1 MGGRP
6 FCTVYGAFLFLVFL
20 LSIFSASKSYAIPAF
35 SRMYG
40 TSCSTCHVD
49 FPKLNDFGKAFK
61 DAGFKFPK
69 DDESMI
75 KIPPVML
82 GAPAN
87 ADLWPKAVWPGV
99 IPGIPPIGLRYN
111 NFFQYTGTSSGKF
124 AALTPAGTLP
134 PFVPTTDFE
143 TGLFSIFTAGNFGSD
158 MAFWV
163 DDDISVSGANANGGL
178 GDAYLKFVNIGRL
191 LKLPPHFLSLRVGQF
206 ELELPFTQARSY
218 WLSPY
223 DIYTQAN
230 IGAMNSLIPLQQFV
244 NNQFTMADAGKGV
257 ELSGGLHTGGYYY
270 SIAFIDQNTS
280 GVGQDSN
287 PGSPYIPQATGSNN
301 GGLGIASDANFKDI
315 YASFNYRFN
324 LERNKESRNAIQ
336 AAGPTG
342 PHDHTYLNLGSY
354 YFYGRSVQ
362 RLLGA
367 AADGTAAVVTA
378 REPFYRVGGNM
389 TFNYRCCLQF
399 NALYMYGHDD
409 NLLPIDASG
418 NLIALQDL
426 GTAVPVGFIHST
438 PATFSGGFADAEWL
452 AYPWMYV
459 MIRYDVVKSNS
470 DRINGLIRYDDGS
483 GFTGAPFNAP
493 FRSTRNRITP
503 GVQFLLHANIKAS
516 FEYQFRPA
524 QSVVI
529 ATNPLT
535 GQPVALSPFHTNT
548 AVAGLEF
555 VY

>member
-1 MGGRP
+1 MSRQNYRA
-6 FCTVYGAFLFLVFL
+6 VQKSSLVVMLIL
-20 LSIFSASKSYAIPAF
+20 LSFGLSEKANAIPAF
-35 SRMYG
+35 ARMYG
-40 TSCSTCHVD
+40 TSCSTCHID

-69 DDESMI
+69 DDESML

-87 ADLWPKAVWPGV
+87 KELWPKAIWPGT
-99 IPGIPPIGLRYN
+99 IPGIPPIGLRMN
-111 NFFQYTGTSSGKF
+111 NYFQYTGTSSGKF

-143 TGLFSIFTAGNFGSD
+143 TGLFSIFTAGNFGGD
-158 MAFWV
+158 IAFWV
-163 DDDISVSGANANGGL
+163 DDDISVSGANANGDL
-178 GDAYLKFVNIGRL
+178 GDGYLKFVNISRL
-191 LKLPPHFLSLRVGQF
+191 MKLPKDSLNLKIGQF
-206 ELELPFTQARSY
+206 ELELPFTQARSI
-218 WLSPY
+218 WISPY

-230 IGAMNSLIPLQQFV
+230 IGAMNSLVPLQQFV
-244 NNQFTMADAGKGV
+244 NNNFSMADVGQGV
-257 ELSGGLHTGGYYY
+257 ELSGGLHTGGYNY
-270 SIAFIDQNTS
+270 SIAIIDQNTS
-280 GVGQDSN
+280 GVGQDQN
-287 PGSPYIPQATGSNN
+287 PGSPYVPQATGSNN
-301 GGLGIASDANFKDI
+301 GGLGVASDSNFKDI

-324 LERNKESRNAIQ
+324 LEHDKESRDAIQ

-342 PHDHTYLNLGSY
+342 PRDHTYLNFGSY

-367 AADGTAAVVTA
+367 AADGTSAVITA

-399 NALYMYGHDD
+399 NALYMFGHDE

-418 NLIALQDL
+418 NLIPLQNL

-438 PATFSGGFADAEWL
+438 PATFSGGFVDAEWL

-459 MIRYDVVKSNS
+459 MIRYDGVNSTS
-470 DRINGLIRYDDGS
+470 DRINGLQTNPSFI
-483 GFTGAPFNAP
+483 GAPFNAP
-493 FRSTRNRITP
+493 FASTRNRITP
-503 GVQFLLHANIKAS
+503 GVQFLIHPNIKAS
-516 FEYQFRPA
+516 FEYQFRPS

-529 ATNPLT
+529 ATNPVT
-535 GQPVALSPFHTNT
+535 GLPVALNPFHTNT
-548 AVAGLEF
+548 AVAGLEW